1 MSMSIFSTAWAVSKT
16 DMARPT
22 LAALAAT
29 VLLAACATTPPPAI
43 KIVTRDVPVPYYQPC
58 PKAADIPAPPK
69 SVHEEHP
76 VMPEAQDKAA
86 IDQLLGAAA
95 ARERILA
102 GKILE
107 YRTYAERA
115 DAILHACAAPAPQ
128 H

>member
-1 MSMSIFSTAWAVSKT
+1 MTAEQQN
-16 DMARPT
+16 
-22 LAALAAT
+22 AALCAVWLT
-29 VLLAACATTPPPAI
+29 VLFLFILLLAGCAQTPPPAERI
-43 KIVTRDVPVPYYQPC
+43 LTRDVPVPYYQPC
-58 PKAADIPAPPK
+58 PAEKDIPAPPK

-76 VMPEAQDKAA
+76 AMPEAVDKAA
-86 IDQLLGAAA
+86 IDQVLGAAA

-115 DAILHACAAPAPQ
+115 DAILHACAAHPPP

>member
-1 MSMSIFSTAWAVSKT
+1 MTAKQQDAAFCAVW
-16 DMARPT
+16 PT
-22 LAALAAT
+22 ALFLAIL
-29 VLLAACATTPPPAI
+29 LLAGCATSTPPVVR
-43 KIVTRDVPVPYYQPC
+43 IVTRDVPVPYDQSC
-58 PKAADIPAPPK
+58 PATADIPPVPK
-69 SVHEEHP
+69 TVHEQHP
-76 VMPEAQDKAA
+76 VMPEAADKAA

-115 DAILHACAAPAPQ
+115 DAIMRACAAGPP

>member
-1 MSMSIFSTAWAVSKT
+1 MLKQLLCTA
-16 DMARPT
+16 P
-22 LAALAAT
+22 
-29 VLLAACATTPPPAI
+29 LLLTACATTAPPADH
-43 KIVTRDVPVPYYQPC
+43 IVTREVPVPYYQPC

-76 VMPEAQDKAA
+76 TMPEAADKAA
-86 IDQLLGAAA
+86 VDQLLGASA

-102 GKILE
+102 GKVLE

-115 DAILHACAAPAPQ
+115 DAILHACADPPRPP